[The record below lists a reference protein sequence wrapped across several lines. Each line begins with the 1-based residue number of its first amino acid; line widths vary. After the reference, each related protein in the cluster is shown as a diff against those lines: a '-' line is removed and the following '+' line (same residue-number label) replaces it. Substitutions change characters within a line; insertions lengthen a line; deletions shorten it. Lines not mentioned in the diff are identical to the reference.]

1 MKYYINDKMQDTRK
15 YLIKK
20 DDCFYVG
27 CIGVKKESL
36 FLKFR
41 LTPIYK
47 IETKNIKQVNFNN
60 FNNSLQNLLNGYI
73 TKIDYKKL
81 YLR

>member
-20 DDCFYVG
+20 DSCFYVG
-27 CIGVKKESL
+27 CVGVKKESL

-47 IETKNIKQVNFNN
+47 IQTKNIKQVSFNN
-60 FNNSLQNLLNGYI
+60 FDNNLQSFLNGYI
-73 TKIDYKKL
+73 NKIDYKKL